1 MKIIATIY
9 KELLLLLR
17 DKAGLAMIFIMPI
30 TLVVVMSLI
39 QDAPFR
45 DYQEIPIDIVFV
57 DEDKDSI
64 GLWMRQTLSSAQN
77 ITIVDSFYGERLT
90 DSLAAV
96 LVNNGEFKSAIIIP
110 SGTTKSVDRKVSKS
124 VRELLLNF
132 GMGEKVNDATQLS
145 TTEVR
150 VIFDPVTKSNF
161 KTSITNAVEK
171 IAANAQSQLLVSNLK
186 KQLTAMG
193 LENKNKP
200 IEFGSFLS
208 VQEIEPVASDLPVT
222 NSVQHN
228 VPAWTMFAMFLI
240 LFPLAGN
247 LIKEREEGSLLR
259 LRLIAGSELPVI
271 GGKYLFYFFI
281 CLVQFVLMVAV
292 GIYFLP
298 LLGLPKLVLGS
309 NIAGII
315 LVATA
320 VAAAATAYGL
330 FIGVFFK
337 TYHQALTFGSVSV
350 VLLAAI
356 GGVWVPTYIM
366 PPVLKMVSQFSPMAW
381 GLDAFNELFLRN
393 APTAVLMPFI
403 FRLSLFAMLFLMI
416 TVFLYKRRTR
426 V

>member
-1 MKIIATIY
+1 MRILATIY

-17 DKAGLAMIFIMPI
+17 DKAGFAMIFIMPI

-45 DYQEIPIDIVFV
+45 DYQEIPIDIVFI

-64 GLWMRQTLSSAQN
+64 GIWMRQTLSSAKN
-77 ITIVDSFYGERLT
+77 ITLVDSFDGLKLT
-90 DSLAAV
+90 DSLAAL
-96 LVNNGEFKSAIIIP
+96 LVNNGKFKSAIIIP
-110 SGTTKSVDRKVSKS
+110 SGTTKSLNKKVSKS

-132 GMGEKVNDATQLS
+132 GMGEKVNDTTQLS
-145 TTEVR
+145 ATEVR

-186 KQLTAMG
+186 TQLIAMG

-208 VQEIEPVASDLPVT
+208 VEEIEPFESDLPVT

-240 LFPLAGN
+240 LFPPAGN

-271 GGKYLFYFFI
+271 GGKYLFYFLI
-281 CLVQFVLMVAV
+281 CLIQFVFMVAV

-309 NIAGII
+309 NILGVI
-315 LVATA
+315 LVATT

-366 PPVLKMVSQFSPMAW
+366 PPVLKMISQFSPMAW

-393 APTAVLMPFI
+393 ATTEVLYPFLI
-403 FRLSLFAMLFLMI
+403 RLSFFAI
-416 TVFLYKRRTR
+416 VFLLLAVFFYKRRMR
-426 V
+426 A